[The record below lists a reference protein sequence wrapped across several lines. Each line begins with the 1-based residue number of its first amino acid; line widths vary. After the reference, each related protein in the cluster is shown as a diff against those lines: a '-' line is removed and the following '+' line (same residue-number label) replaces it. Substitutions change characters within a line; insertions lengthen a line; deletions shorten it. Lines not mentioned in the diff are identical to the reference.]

1 MLSSFV
7 FLYGFCLCRS
17 LSFSLFLFILD
28 CKGECNLLY
37 HFSVCL
43 RMLYVFHQFLSM
55 MCATVFRRIHK
66 HKHIN
71 IHTQNIVYLTARD
84 HKAKLTNEESKLS
97 RTLCHSVIIRRTT
110 RFYVQ
115 LGVNINI
122 NDTFYCPGSCSFT
135 VSRQCMNMSIR
146 TESIKYEYACFV
158 SDSLFVLFIVAETK

>member
-17 LSFSLFLFILD
+17 LSLSLFLFMLD

-37 HFSVCL
+37 HFSDCL
-43 RMLYVFHQFLSM
+43 RMLYLFHQFLGM

-122 NDTFYCPGSCSFT
+122 NDTFYCPGSCSFSEDFHC
-135 VSRQCMNMSIR
+135 VSSVYEHEHSDR
-146 TESIKYEYACFV
+146 KYKV
-158 SDSLFVLFIVAETK
+158 